1 MCPLLSTIFQV
12 YLLIWFFHSIFT
24 LLPPITV
31 FIFPIHSH
39 LTSYLDL
46 RPTYSNHHS
55 PSLVYSAITIIYPSP
70 LIVPKSFSSRH
81 PVKIFVKTLST
92 FA

>member
-12 YLLIWFFHSIFT
+12 YLLIWLFPSIFT
-24 LLPPITV
+24 PLLPITK

-55 PSLVYSAITIIYPSP
+55 PSLVYSAITIVSP
-70 LIVPKSFSSRH
+70 FLLIIPESFSSMH
-81 PVKIFVKTLST
+81 PV
-92 FA
+92 